1 MKNAMQ
7 LKALMKNIAKE
18 KNIPAQVVLQNYMF
32 ERLLERIAKSK
43 YRENFIIKGG
53 FLISAIVGL
62 DTRTTMD
69 IDATIKGMKLD
80 KDTTI
85 KMFKEICEI
94 NISDKVVFE
103 IKDVSEIRESEDY
116 TGLRIAMNAIFQK
129 IITPLKLDLTTGDK
143 ITPREVEFEYKLFSN
158 DQVLKVLSYNKETIL
173 AEKLETIV
181 SRGVQ
186 TTRPR
191 DYYDVYILHKLVWD
205 EISINIL
212 KEALLATARNRE
224 SEKYITNYKEIFSEI
239 KNDNSMIN
247 QWDKYR
253 KSFSYANNIV
263 FNEVCETVESILD
276 GIFK

>member
-1 MKNAMQ
+1 VKNAMQ